1 VELGVGGGHG
11 QEISWWMDGSPQ
23 GPM

>member
-1 VELGVGGGHG
+1 VELGVDGGHG
-11 QEISWWMDGSPQ
+11 QEISRWTDGSPQ